1 MTHLSLPFGRAAC
14 LRGALDLLRQAAV
27 LLACA
32 GAALG
37 PLQASAQ
44 VEIRPVKPAVDS
56 AGAANSQLD
65 LAPLDLGGADA
76 DTPPRT
82 ATRAQPAST
91 TTAAGPTRAAVRS
104 VSAAPTESKASL
116 PASEAI
122 ERVIFDRKPVRV
134 ALPVNRE
141 RLVTFNQPVA
151 LNAPEDIAS
160 YARINI
166 VGKTMYVT
174 ALMPFGSV
182 RVFVEQLDGE
192 QLQIPLD
199 LVADRSTAAASS
211 EIQIFGRAETSAKT
225 AQNGTGAGAAA
236 DKAVD
241 ARSARDDADEVSVDA
256 VMLTRY
262 AARRLYAPWRL
273 TGGDPAIHQ
282 VPLEL
287 KPVPDLYRGARVQT
301 TPIGA
306 WRAGSLW
313 VTAVRMTNLEASPL
327 EIRLE
332 DIRGGW
338 ITSTAHGS
346 VLGRAGSE
354 TDTTALYLV
363 CDRPFEA
370 CR

>member
-1 MTHLSLPFGRAAC
+1 MIPAPTLLSRL
-14 LRGALDLLRQAAV
+14 AAV
-27 LLACA
+27 C
-32 GAALG
+32 AALLLS
-37 PLQASAQ
+37 PLAASAQ
-44 VEIRPVKPAVDS
+44 VEVKPVKAAAAPA
-56 AGAANSQLD
+56 AGAPKAQLD
-65 LAPLDLGGADA
+65 MAPLDLGETDDQPA
-76 DTPPRT
+76 PRARPQAT
-82 ATRAQPAST
+82 ATSAVATVNSSPA
-91 TTAAGPTRAAVRS
+91 R
-104 VSAAPTESKASL
+104 SAARVASPAVSDTKGMA

-211 EIQIFGRAETSAKT
+211 EIQIFGRAETQPKSVASA
-225 AQNGTGAGAAA
+225 AAGAG
-236 DKAVD
+236 DKSSD
-241 ARSARDDADEVSVDA
+241 ARAARDDSEEVSIDA

-287 KPVPDLYRGARVQT
+287 KSIPDLYRGARVQT

-313 VTAVRMTNLEASPL
+313 VTAVRMTNLESSPL

-332 DIRGGW
+332 DIRGNW
-338 ITSTAHGS
+338 ITSTAHSG